1 MEEKR
6 HMARRIIML
15 LCVLTVAVVY
25 VVRLAEYQL
34 VKGEQFV
41 QQTTS
46 QTQTT
51 IPANAA
57 RGEIYDANGRPLVV
71 NHIGYS
77 VLFLRQYM
85 TKDTQNQ
92 TILTLTGHLRE
103 NGETWNDSL
112 PLVWADQTQAEVAAN
127 SQPQIEFA
135 EGRDSDIE
143 KLKSANELQTYATAQ
158 NCYDALVKKYEID
171 KMEGLTPSQVR
182 DIMGVRYEMEL
193 KQFSYRNPFTF
204 ATDISEETMT
214 YITENTLEIPGV
226 SIQSEAVRSYESGEI
241 APHVIGTMGKLS
253 ADDYK
258 KLKNEGYTY
267 DDVIGK
273 SGIEL
278 AMESQLRG
286 QRGEKT
292 LTLNELGKVVDNE
305 VTKAPQA
312 GNTVFLTIDSRIQLA
327 AQDALAN
334 IIDELR
340 QTAAPGKGGDVK
352 SGAAIVVDVKTGG
365 IVAMA
370 NYPNYDINDY
380 ATLLAQE
387 DPAIYNRSTQGRFQ
401 PGSTMKPAVALA
413 ALEEGVITPDTSI
426 YCSKIYTFYASPDPA
441 SNYTPSCL
449 GYHGPQTVTDALKN
463 SCNYFFFDVGRILTI
478 DRMNEYQKRL
488 GLGELTGIEIGEK
501 QGILASPA
509 YAESLGRVWNPG
521 DTLQSAI
528 GQLYN
533 SFTPIELAM
542 YAATIANNGNRN
554 QAHLVKEVKSYD
566 LSQTVQPEQVNLLNT
581 IGVDQQNIDTVKL
594 GMYRA
599 ASEQGGNTWSYFKD
613 FPIKI
618 ACKTGTAQTGG
629 NEATVSPHTLFIS
642 FGPYED
648 PQYAVTV
655 ILENGANAPTYNSN
669 IRVARAIYDA
679 LFLYE
684 DSQQQITPEN
694 ELLP

>member
-6 HMARRIIML
+6 HTARRMIML
-15 LCVLTVAVVY
+15 VCVLAIAVVY

-34 VKGEQFV
+34 VKGGQFV
-41 QQTTS
+41 RQTTS

-92 TILTLTGHLRE
+92 TILTLTTHLRE

-112 PLVWADQTQAEVAAN
+112 PLVWEGQSQSEIAAN

-135 EGRDSDIE
+135 EERDNDIE
-143 KLKSANELQTYATAQ
+143 KLKSANELQGYATAQ

-171 KMEGLTPSQVR
+171 KMEDLTPSQVR

-241 APHVIGTMGKLS
+241 APHVIGTVGKLT

-258 KLKNEGYTY
+258 KLKNEGYAY

-305 VTKAPQA
+305 ITKAPQA

-352 SGAAIVVDVKTGG
+352 SGSAIVVDVKTGG
-365 IVAMA
+365 VVAMA
-370 NYPNYDINDY
+370 NYPNYDIQDYINDY
-380 ATLLAQE
+380 ASLEARE
-387 DPAIYNRSTQGRFQ
+387 DNPIFNRSTQGRFQ

-426 YCSKIYTFYASPDPA
+426 YCSKLYTFYDD
-441 SNYTPSCL
+441 YQPSCL

-463 SCNYFFFDVGRILTI
+463 SCNYFFFDVGRLLTI

-501 QGILASPA
+501 QGILASRA
-509 YAESLGRVWNPG
+509 YTESQGDIWYPG
-521 DTLQSAI
+521 NTLQAAI
-528 GQLYN
+528 GQLDN

-542 YAATIANNGNRN
+542 YAATIANNGNRY
-554 QAHLVKEVKSYD
+554 QAHLVREVKSYD

-581 IGVDQQNIDTVKL
+581 IGVKQEHIDTVKL

-642 FGPYED
+642 FAPYED

-679 LFLYE
+679 LFLHE

>member
-6 HMARRIIML
+6 HTARRMIML
-15 LCVLTVAVVY
+15 VCVLAIAVVY

-41 QQTTS
+41 RQTTS

-57 RGEIYDANGRPLVV
+57 RGEVYDANGRPLVV

-92 TILTLTGHLRE
+92 TILTLTTHLRE

-112 PLVWADQTQAEVAAN
+112 PLVWEGQSQSEIAAN

-135 EGRDSDIE
+135 EERDNDIE
-143 KLKSANELQTYATAQ
+143 KLKSANELQGYATAQ

-171 KMEGLTPSQVR
+171 KMEDLTPSQVR

-241 APHVIGTMGKLS
+241 APHVIGTVGKLT

-258 KLKNEGYTY
+258 KLKNEGYAY

-273 SGIEL
+273 NGIEL

-305 VTKAPQA
+305 ITKAPQA

-352 SGAAIVVDVKTGG
+352 SGSAIVVDVKTGG
-365 IVAMA
+365 VVAMA
-370 NYPNYDINDY
+370 NYPNYDIQDYINDY
-380 ATLLAQE
+380 ASLEARE
-387 DPAIYNRSTQGRFQ
+387 DNPIFNRSTQGRFQ

-426 YCSKIYTFYASPDPA
+426 YCSKLYTFYDD
-441 SNYTPSCL
+441 YQPSCL

-501 QGILASPA
+501 QGILASRA
-509 YAESLGRVWNPG
+509 YTESQGDIWYPG
-521 DTLQSAI
+521 NTLQAAI
-528 GQLYN
+528 GQLDN

-542 YAATIANNGNRN
+542 YAATIANNGNRY
-554 QAHLVKEVKSYD
+554 QAHLVREVKSYD

-581 IGVDQQNIDTVKL
+581 IGVKQEHIDTVKL

-642 FGPYED
+642 FAPYED

-679 LFLYE
+679 LFLHE

>member
-1 MEEKR
+1 MEEKK
-6 HMARRIIML
+6 HTVRRILML
-15 LCVLTVAVVY
+15 VCVLTIAVVY

-41 QQTTS
+41 QQTTY
-46 QTQTT
+46 QTETT

-92 TILTLTGHLRE
+92 TILTLTTHLRE

-112 PLVWADQTQAEVAAN
+112 PLVWADQTDEQVAAEATGE
-127 SQPQIEFA
+127 IVFA
-135 EGRDSDIE
+135 EGRDADIE
-143 KLKSANELQTYATAQ
+143 KLKSANDLQTYATAQ
-158 NCYDALVKKYEID
+158 NCYDALVKKYELD
-171 KMEGLTPSQVR
+171 QMEGLTPSQTR

-241 APHVIGTMGKLS
+241 APHVIGTVRKLNPDEYDS
-253 ADDYK
+253 
-258 KLKNEGYTY
+258 LRNEGYSY
-267 DDVIGK
+267 DDIIGRD
-273 SGIEL
+273 GIEK

-286 QRGEKT
+286 QAGEKT
-292 LTLNELGKVVDNE
+292 LTLNELGKVVDNQI
-305 VTKAPQA
+305 TKAPQA

-327 AQDALAN
+327 AQDALAD
-334 IIDELR
+334 IIEELQ

-352 SGAAIVVDVKTGG
+352 SGSAIVVDVKTGG

-380 ATLLAQE
+380 VELVSKE
-387 DPAIYNRSTQGRFQ
+387 DAAVYNRSTLGRFQ

-413 ALEEGVITPDTSI
+413 GLEEGVIDANTSI
-426 YCSKIYTFYASPDPA
+426 YCSKVYTYYDD
-441 SNYTPSCL
+441 YQPSCL
-449 GYHGPQTVTDALKN
+449 GYHGSQTVTDALKN

-478 DRMNEYQKRL
+478 DKMNEYQKRL
-488 GLGELTGIEIGEK
+488 GLGELTGIEIAENK
-501 QGILASPA
+501 GILASPA
-509 YAESLGRVWNPG
+509 YTQSMGGTWYLGN
-521 DTLQSAI
+521 TLQAAI
-528 GQLYN
+528 GQLDN
-533 SFTPIELAM
+533 SFTPIEMAM
-542 YAATIANNGNRN
+542 YVATIANNGTRY

-566 LSQTVQPEQVNLLNT
+566 LSQTVQAEQINVLGTLD
-581 IGVDQQNIDTVKL
+581 VKQEHIDTVKL

-618 ACKTGTAQTGG
+618 ACKTGTAQTGKD
-629 NEATVSPHTLFIS
+629 ESVVSPHTLFIS

-648 PQYAVTV
+648 PEYAVVV
-655 ILENGANAPTYNSN
+655 ILENGANAPSYNSN

-684 DSQQQITPEN
+684 DTQQQITPEN

>member
-1 MEEKR
+1 MEEKK
-6 HMARRIIML
+6 HTARRMIML
-15 LCVLTVAVVY
+15 VCVLAIAVVY

-41 QQTTS
+41 RQTTS

-92 TILTLTGHLRE
+92 TILTLTTHLRE

-112 PLVWADQTQAEVAAN
+112 PLVWEGQSQSEIAAN

-135 EGRDSDIE
+135 EERDNDIE
-143 KLKSANELQTYATAQ
+143 KLKRANELQGYATAQ

-171 KMEGLTPSQVR
+171 KIEGLTPSQVR

-226 SIQSEAVRSYESGEI
+226 SIQSEAVRTYESGEI
-241 APHVIGTMGKLS
+241 APHVIGTVGKLT

-258 KLKNEGYTY
+258 KLKNEGYAY

-273 SGIEL
+273 NGIEL

-305 VTKAPQA
+305 ITKAPQA

-352 SGAAIVVDVKTGG
+352 SGSAIVVDVKTGG
-365 IVAMA
+365 VVAMA
-370 NYPNYDINDY
+370 N
-380 ATLLAQE
+380 
-387 DPAIYNRSTQGRFQ
+387 
-401 PGSTMKPAVALA
+401 
-413 ALEEGVITPDTSI
+413 
-426 YCSKIYTFYASPDPA
+426 
-441 SNYTPSCL
+441 
-449 GYHGPQTVTDALKN
+449 
-463 SCNYFFFDVGRILTI
+463 
-478 DRMNEYQKRL
+478 
-488 GLGELTGIEIGEK
+488 
-501 QGILASPA
+501 
-509 YAESLGRVWNPG
+509 
-521 DTLQSAI
+521 
-528 GQLYN
+528 
-533 SFTPIELAM
+533 
-542 YAATIANNGNRN
+542 
-554 QAHLVKEVKSYD
+554 
-566 LSQTVQPEQVNLLNT
+566 
-581 IGVDQQNIDTVKL
+581 
-594 GMYRA
+594 
-599 ASEQGGNTWSYFKD
+599 
-613 FPIKI
+613 
-618 ACKTGTAQTGG
+618 
-629 NEATVSPHTLFIS
+629 
-642 FGPYED
+642 
-648 PQYAVTV
+648 
-655 ILENGANAPTYNSN
+655 
-669 IRVARAIYDA
+669 
-679 LFLYE
+679 
-684 DSQQQITPEN
+684 
-694 ELLP
+694 